1 MPLDDRT
8 GGFFHHARRDTVF
21 FRPCSPEDLPAVAE
35 MEANSYPPDE
45 KASPEA
51 LAFRQQNAN
60 EFFLVGMRMSDTE
73 AREAA
78 TEAGDASASAADALV
93 SYVCGTLT
101 TGTTLTHESMSEHDP
116 SGTTLC
122 VHSVVTCGSSRREGI
137 GTKTLRAYCRWVA
150 TRFEEIDV
158 ILLLCKKHLIGFYEG
173 AGFKMVGESSVVH
186 GADQWYEM
194 RLKTAF
200 VRAVACSEVT
210 VTPTRDIAPTI
221 SSTDISPERSVSN
234 ALKAA
239 RSFRTL
245 PAPSGFGAC
254 KNARVVCWARPRG
267 RSM

>member
-1 MPLDDRT
+1 MTHAVSPLAALARGSPPFATRDSAARRARPVRAASGSRDPVPSPSEIASRAVMPLDDRT
-8 GGFFHHARRDTVF
+8 GGFHHAERDTVF

-45 KASPEA
+45 KASPES

-60 EFFLVGMRMSDTE
+60 EFFLVGMARSD
-73 AREAA
+73 AQ
-78 TEAGDASASAADALV
+78 AGELGETLAEDVLV

-101 TGTTLTHESMSEHDP
+101 SGTTLTHESMSEHDP

-122 VHSVVTCGSSRREGI
+122 VHSVVTCGSRRREGI

-150 TRFEEIDV
+150 AHYENVDAIV
-158 ILLLCKKHLIGFYEG
+158 LLCKRRLVGFYEG

-200 VRAVACSEVT
+200 VRAVVG
-210 VTPTRDIAPTI
+210 
-221 SSTDISPERSVSN
+221 N
-234 ALKAA
+234 AAED
-239 RSFRTL
+239 
-245 PAPSGFGAC
+245 GE
-254 KNARVVCWARPRG
+254 
-267 RSM
+267 

>member
-1 MPLDDRT
+1 M
-8 GGFFHHARRDTVF
+8 
-21 FRPCSPEDLPAVAE
+21 
-35 MEANSYPPDE
+35 
-45 KASPEA
+45 
-51 LAFRQQNAN
+51 
-60 EFFLVGMRMSDTE
+60 
-73 AREAA
+73 
-78 TEAGDASASAADALV
+78 V

-200 VRAVACSEVT
+200 VRAVVGNAAE
-210 VTPTRDIAPTI
+210 
-221 SSTDISPERSVSN
+221 ERE
-234 ALKAA
+234 
-239 RSFRTL
+239 
-245 PAPSGFGAC
+245 
-254 KNARVVCWARPRG
+254 
-267 RSM
+267 

>member
-1 MPLDDRT
+1 MRHAVSPLAALARGSPPFATRDSAARRARPVRAASGSRDPVPSPSEIASRAVMPLDDRT
-8 GGFFHHARRDTVF
+8 GGFHHAERDTVF

-73 AREAA
+73 RHREAA
-78 TEAGDASASAADALV
+78 TETGDASASAADALV

-150 TRFEEIDV
+150 TRYEEIDV

-186 GADQWYEM
+186 GADQWYDM
-194 RLKTAF
+194 RLKTVF
-200 VRAVACSEVT
+200 VRAVMES
-210 VTPTRDIAPTI
+210 
-221 SSTDISPERSVSN
+221 
-234 ALKAA
+234 AA
-239 RSFRTL
+239 ED
-245 PAPSGFGAC
+245 GE
-254 KNARVVCWARPRG
+254 
-267 RSM
+267 

>member
-8 GGFFHHARRDTVF
+8 GGFHHAPRDTVF

-45 KASPEA
+45 KASPES

-60 EFFLVGMRMSDTE
+60 EFFLVGVESRTE
-73 AREAA
+73 AEAS
-78 TEAGDASASAADALV
+78 DSAAEDALV

-101 TGTTLTHESMSEHDP
+101 SGATLTHESMSEHDP

-122 VHSVVTCGSSRREGI
+122 VHSVVTCGSRRREGI

-150 TRFEEIDV
+150 THYEDV
-158 ILLLCKKHLIGFYEG
+158 DALLLLCKRRLIGFYEG

-200 VRAVACSEVT
+200 VRAVVGNAAEESE
-210 VTPTRDIAPTI
+210 
-221 SSTDISPERSVSN
+221 
-234 ALKAA
+234 
-239 RSFRTL
+239 
-245 PAPSGFGAC
+245 
-254 KNARVVCWARPRG
+254 
-267 RSM
+267 

>member
-1 MPLDDRT
+1 MTHAVSPLAALARGSPPFATRDSAARRARPVRAASGSRDPVPSPSEIASRAVMPLDDRT
-8 GGFFHHARRDTVF
+8 GGFQHAERDTVF

-45 KASPEA
+45 KASPES

-60 EFFLVGMRMSDTE
+60 EFFLVGMARSD
-73 AREAA
+73 AQ
-78 TEAGDASASAADALV
+78 AGELGETPAEDVLV

-101 TGTTLTHESMSEHDP
+101 SGTTLTHESMSEHDP

-122 VHSVVTCGSSRREGI
+122 VHSVVTCGSRRREGI

-150 TRFEEIDV
+150 AHYENVDAIV
-158 ILLLCKKHLIGFYEG
+158 LLCKRRLVGFYEG

-200 VRAVACSEVT
+200 VRAVVG
-210 VTPTRDIAPTI
+210 
-221 SSTDISPERSVSN
+221 N
-234 ALKAA
+234 AAEN
-239 RSFRTL
+239 
-245 PAPSGFGAC
+245 GE
-254 KNARVVCWARPRG
+254 
-267 RSM
+267 

>member
-8 GGFFHHARRDTVF
+8 GGFHHARRDTVF

-60 EFFLVGMRMSDTE
+60 EFFLVGMRMGDTE
-73 AREAA
+73 ARQAA
-78 TEAGDASASAADALV
+78 TLPAGDASASAADALV

-200 VRAVACSEVT
+200 VRAVVGNAAEESE
-210 VTPTRDIAPTI
+210 
-221 SSTDISPERSVSN
+221 
-234 ALKAA
+234 
-239 RSFRTL
+239 
-245 PAPSGFGAC
+245 
-254 KNARVVCWARPRG
+254 
-267 RSM
+267 